1 MGRLRFERSLRLI
14 SLWAAAFPGF
24 LLVACAPS
32 GDQEEGFSQPNSV
45 AQANAPSAETTEV
58 SPPDILDLVQVGEI
72 DPSGRVQLEAVV
84 KPGIEGEVE
93 LQVISPEGLRF
104 DSGVRSKRLTLARGT
119 PENRERLTV
128 DLSSGEPRTVR
139 IRLLVYNDEGNVW
152 LSMDKEL
159 RFYQT
164 QADPSLER
172 VPVVQELPDGTRVVE
187 YMTREQARQRG
198 LTPAQPEEP

>member
-14 SLWAAAFPGF
+14 SLWAAAVPGF
-24 LLVACAPS
+24 LLVACAP
-32 GDQEEGFSQPNSV
+32 GGEQEGGSSQPDSV
-45 AQANAPSAETTEV
+45 TQANATSAETTEV
-58 SPPDILDLVQVGEI
+58 SPPDILDLVQVGEV

-104 DSGVRSKRLTLARGT
+104 DSGSRSKRLTLARGT

-128 DLSSGEPRTVR
+128 DLSNRQPRTVR
-139 IRLLVYNDEGNVW
+139 VRLLVYNDEGNVW

-159 RFYQT
+159 RFNQA

-172 VPVVQELPDGTRVVE
+172 IAVVQELPDGTRIVE
-187 YMTREQARQRG
+187 YMTRAQARQRG
-198 LTPAQPEEP
+198 LTPAQPEKP